1 MLVHLPE
8 DVMTDQYKYLLSP
21 IDIGPFTLRN
31 RVLITAHVPGLE
43 TDGHVN
49 DAYIAYQRAKAR
61 GGAALQ
67 ISGSTAVHRTGAVG
81 AGRGLNASNDSCI
94 DGYQRLADVI
104 HSYDGRF
111 LVQLGHAGAN
121 VADTDAGRPLVAP
134 SPIMSRLSRE
144 TPKQMTI
151 DEIDEMIKAHGTAAA
166 RVRKGGLD
174 GVELLS
180 AFGYLAA
187 AFLSPYSNTRTDDYG
202 GPLENRMRFL
212 LRTIDAVRTG
222 VGRDRIFGVRLPG
235 DEQVAGGLTQ
245 SDLQDIAANIAQTG
259 LVDYLNII
267 VGTNYDRAGRMDH
280 WPPTP
285 APHGLFVPLAAGI
298 KSRVAVPVFTT
309 GRITDPAMAN
319 AIIERGDADMVGMTR
334 AQISDPDL
342 VRKLVEGRPQ
352 DIRPC
357 VGANLCIAQAMAS
370 KQIRCIHNPITGRD
384 AAWGDATLTD
394 APRNVTV
401 IGGGPAGLEAAR
413 VAAERGHRVT
423 LYEASDDLGGQLA
436 LWAQAPMTREFR
448 KTLTWYRTQLTR
460 LQVCVRTGQRLS
472 PEDVAAL
479 DADALILA
487 TGAVAASPLP
497 TATGTNTIPVID
509 PWQAIADSPTGQH
522 ILINDEGGG
531 RTALSAADALLDQNR
546 ITLVTAEYAIGE
558 LVTPTVRAPIYRRF
572 LAGEAVMHPSQE
584 IHTIDGRTVTLRS
597 VHTGDETRIEE
608 VDIVVD
614 WRGGVVETTLQSAVE
629 ARGLPHHII
638 GDCVAPRQ
646 VHIAIAEGAMAARA
660 I

>member
-1 MLVHLPE
+1 
-8 DVMTDQYKYLLSP
+8 MTEKYRHLLSP

-31 RVLITAHVPGLE
+31 RVLVTAHVPGLE
-43 TDGHVN
+43 AGGYVN
-49 DAYIAYQRAKAR
+49 DDYIAYQRAKAR

-67 ISGSTAVHRTGAVG
+67 ITGSTAVHRSGSVG

-94 DGYQRLADVI
+94 DGYQRLADAI
-104 HSYDGRF
+104 HSHDGRL

-121 VADTDAGRPLVAP
+121 VANTGAGRPLIAP
-134 SPIMSRLSRE
+134 SPIMSRISRE

-151 DEIDEMIKAHGTAAA
+151 ADIDEIVDAHGTAAI
-166 RVRKGGLD
+166 RVRKGNLD

-180 AFGYLAA
+180 AFGYLPA

-202 GPLENRMRFL
+202 GSLENRMRFL
-212 LRTIDAVRTG
+212 LRTIDAVRAG
-222 VGRDRIFGVRLPG
+222 VGPDRILGVRLPG
-235 DEQVAGGLTQ
+235 DEKVVGGLTQ
-245 SDLQDIAANIAQTG
+245 FDLQEIAKLLAQTG

-267 VGTNYDRAGRMDH
+267 VGTNYERAGRMNH

-298 KSRVAVPVFTT
+298 KSQVAVPVFTA

-319 AIIERGDADMVGMTR
+319 AIVERGDADMVGMTR

-342 VRKLVEGRPQ
+342 VRKLIEGRPQ

-357 VGANLCIAQAMAS
+357 VGANLCVAQAMAS
-370 KQIRCIHNPITGRD
+370 KPIRCIHNPMTGRD
-384 AAWGDATLTD
+384 AAWGDLSPTD
-394 APRNVTV
+394 TPKNVTV

-423 LYEASDDLGGQLA
+423 LFEGSSDIGGQLA
-436 LWAQAPMTREFR
+436 IWSQAPMTREFR
-448 KTLTWYRTQLTR
+448 KTLDWYKTQLTQ
-460 LQVCVRTGQRLS
+460 LQVHVRTGQRLT
-472 PEDVAAL
+472 PKDVAVL
-479 DADALILA
+479 DTDVLILA
-487 TGAVAASPLP
+487 TGATPINPLLI
-497 TATGTNTIPVID
+497 ATGADAIPVID
-509 PWQAIADSPTGQH
+509 PWQAIADGPTGQH

-531 RTALSAADALLDQNR
+531 RAALSAADALLDQNR

-558 LVTPTVRAPIYRRF
+558 LVTPTVRAPIYKRF
-572 LAGEAVMHPSQE
+572 LTGKVVMLPSQE
-584 IHTIDGRTVTLRS
+584 IHAIVGNTVTLCS
-597 VHTGDETRIEE
+597 VHTGEE
-608 VDIVVD
+608 MDIQDVDIVVD
-614 WRGGVVETTLQSAVE
+614 WRGGLVEATLQSAVE
-629 ARGLPHHII
+629 ARGLPHNII

>member
-1 MLVHLPE
+1 
-8 DVMTDQYKYLLSP
+8 MTDQYKHLLSP
-21 IDIGPFTLRN
+21 VDVGPFTLRN
-31 RVLITAHVPGLE
+31 RVLVTAHVPGIE
-43 TDGHVN
+43 TKGHVN
-49 DAYIAYQRAKAR
+49 NAYIAYQLAKAR

-67 ISGSTAVHRTGAVG
+67 VSGSTAVHRTGAVG
-81 AGRGLNASNDSCI
+81 AGRGLNASDDSCI
-94 DGYQRLADVI
+94 DGYQRLADAV
-104 HSYDGRF
+104 HRHEGRF
-111 LVQLGHAGAN
+111 LIQLGHAGAN
-121 VADTDAGRPLVAP
+121 VADTDAGRPLIAP

-151 DEIDEMIKAHGTAAA
+151 SEIGELVEAHGTAAA

-180 AFGYLAA
+180 AFGYLPA
-187 AFLSPYSNTRTDDYG
+187 AFLSPYSNIRSDDYG
-202 GPLENRMRFL
+202 GALENRMRFL

-222 VGRDRIFGVRLPG
+222 IGRDRILGVRLPG
-235 DEQVAGGLTQ
+235 DEQVQGGLTQ
-245 SDLQDIAANIAQTG
+245 SDLQEIAALIAQTG
-259 LVDYLNII
+259 QVDYLNII
-267 VGTNYDRAGRMDH
+267 VGTNYERAGRMDH

-285 APHGLFVPLAAGI
+285 AQHGLFVPLAAGI

-357 VGANLCIAQAMAS
+357 VGANLCIAQAMAA
-370 KQIRCIHNPITGRD
+370 KPIRCIHNPMTGRD
-384 AAWGDATLTD
+384 AAWGDATPTD
-394 APRNVTV
+394 ASKNVTV

-423 LYEASDDLGGQLA
+423 LYEASDNLGGQFA

-448 KTLTWYRTQLTR
+448 KTLNWYRTQLIQ
-460 LQVCVRTGQRLS
+460 LQVRVHTGQRLA
-472 PEDVAAL
+472 PVDVVTL
-479 DADALILA
+479 DANVLILA
-487 TGAVAASPLP
+487 TGATAAAPLP
-497 TATGTNTIPVID
+497 TATGPDAIPVID
-509 PWQAIADSPTGQH
+509 PWQAIADGPTGQH

-531 RTALSAADALLDQNR
+531 RAALSAADALLDQNR

-558 LVTPTVRAPIYRRF
+558 LVTPTVRAPIYKRF
-572 LAGEAVMHPSQE
+572 IAGGAEMHPSQE
-584 IHTIDGRTVTLRS
+584 VQAIDGRSVTLRS
-597 VHTGDETRIEE
+597 VHTGNESQIKD

-614 WRGGVVETTLQSAVE
+614 WRGGVVETTLQSAIE

>member
-1 MLVHLPE
+1 
-8 DVMTDQYKYLLSP
+8 MTEKFKHLLSP
-21 IDIGPFTLRN
+21 IEVGPFTLRN
-31 RVLITAHVPGLE
+31 RVLVTAHVPGLE
-43 TDGHVN
+43 SGGHAN
-49 DAYIAYQRAKAR
+49 EDYIAYQSAKAR

-67 ISGSTAVHRTGAVG
+67 ITGSTAVHRTGAVG
-81 AGRGLNASNDSCI
+81 AGRGLNASDDSCI
-94 DGYQRLADVI
+94 DGYRRLADAI
-104 HSYDGRF
+104 HRHEGRL

-121 VADTDAGRPLVAP
+121 VADTEAGRPLLAP

-144 TPKQMTI
+144 TPKEMTTG
-151 DEIDEMIKAHGTAAA
+151 EIDELIEAHGSAAA
-166 RVRKGGLD
+166 RVAKGGLD

-180 AFGYLAA
+180 AFGYLPA
-187 AFLSPYSNTRTDDYG
+187 AFLSPYSNKRTDDYG

-212 LRTIDAVRTG
+212 LRAIEAVREG
-222 VGRDRIFGVRLPG
+222 VGRDRIMGVRLPG
-235 DEQVAGGLTQ
+235 DEQVQGGLTQ
-245 SDLQDIAANIAQTG
+245 SDLQEIAALIAQTG
-259 LVDYLNII
+259 MVDYLNII
-267 VGTNYDRAGRMDH
+267 VGTNYERAGRMDH

-298 KSRVAVPVFTT
+298 KSRVALPVFTT

-319 AIIERGDADMVGMTR
+319 AILERGDADMVGMTR

-357 VGANLCIAQAMAS
+357 VGANLCIGQAMAS
-370 KQIRCIHNPITGRD
+370 KPIRCIHNPMTGRD
-384 AAWGDATLTD
+384 AAWGEAKPTE

-423 LYEASDDLGGQLA
+423 LFEAADDLGGQLA

-448 KTLTWYRTQLTR
+448 KTLTWYRTQLTQ
-460 LQVCVRTGQRLS
+460 LQVRVQTGRRVA
-472 PEDVAAL
+472 PEDIPGL
-479 DADALILA
+479 GADVVIMA
-487 TGAVAASPLP
+487 TGAIAAAPLP
-497 TATGTNTIPVID
+497 KATGPDPIPVVD
-509 PWQAIADSPTGQH
+509 PWQAMRDNPAGQH

-531 RTALSAADALLDQNR
+531 RAALSAADALLDQNR

-558 LVTPTVRAPIYRRF
+558 LVTPTVRAPIYKRL
-572 LAGEAVMHPSQE
+572 LAGGAVMHPSHE
-584 IHTIDGRTVTLRS
+584 IEAVRGRSVTLRS
-597 VHTGDETRIEE
+597 VHTSEETRIED

-614 WRGGVVETTLQSAVE
+614 WRGGFTETTLQSAIE
-629 ARGLPHHII
+629 ASGLAHHVI

-646 VHIAIAEGAMAARA
+646 VHIAIAEGAMAGRA
-660 I
+660 V

>member
-1 MLVHLPE
+1 
-8 DVMTDQYKYLLSP
+8 MTDQYKHLLSP
-21 IDIGPFTLRN
+21 IDVGPFTLRN
-31 RVLITAHVPGLE
+31 RVLVTAHVPGVE
-43 TDGHVN
+43 TGGHVN
-49 DAYIAYQRAKAR
+49 DDYIAYQRAKAC

-81 AGRGLNASNDSCI
+81 AGRGLNASDDSCI
-94 DGYQRLADVI
+94 DGYRRLANAI
-104 HSYDGRF
+104 HQHDGRF

-121 VADTDAGRPLVAP
+121 VADTDAGRPLLAP

-151 DEIDEMIKAHGTAAA
+151 SEIDELIEAHGMAAA
-166 RVRKGGLD
+166 RVRQGGLD

-180 AFGYLAA
+180 AFGYLPA

-202 GPLENRMRFL
+202 GSVENRMRFL
-212 LRTIDAVRTG
+212 LRTIDAMRTG
-222 VGRDRIFGVRLPG
+222 LGRNHILGVRLPG
-235 DEQVAGGLTQ
+235 DEQVTGGLTQ
-245 SDLQDIAANIAQTG
+245 SELQDIAALIAQNG
-259 LVDYLNII
+259 QVDYLNII
-267 VGTNYDRAGRMDH
+267 VGTNYERAGRMDH

-298 KSRVAVPVFTT
+298 KSRVALPVFTT

-342 VRKLVEGRPQ
+342 VRKLIEGRPQ

-357 VGANLCIAQAMAS
+357 VGANLCVAQAMAS
-370 KQIRCIHNPITGRD
+370 KQIRCIHNPMTGRE
-384 AAWGDATLTD
+384 AAWGDAIPTGT
-394 APRNVTV
+394 PKNVTV

-413 VAAERGHRVT
+413 VAAERGHYVT
-423 LYEASDDLGGQLA
+423 LYEANDDLGGQFA

-448 KTLTWYRTQLTR
+448 KTLTWYRTQLTQ
-460 LQVCVRTGQRLS
+460 LQVRIHTGKRLT

-487 TGAVAASPLP
+487 TGARAATP
-497 TATGTNTIPVID
+497 ARKGTDPDAIPVAD
-509 PWQAIADSPTGQH
+509 PWQAIADDPTGQH

-531 RTALSAADALLDQNR
+531 RAALSAADALLDKNR

-558 LVTPTVRAPIYRRF
+558 LVTPTVRAPIYKRL
-572 LAGEAVMHPSQE
+572 LAGGAVMHPSQE
-584 IHTIDGRTVTLRS
+584 IHAIDGRTVTLRS
-597 VHTGDETRIEE
+597 VHTGDETRIEDI
-608 VDIVVD
+608 DIVVD
-614 WRGGVVETTLQSAVE
+614 WRGGVVETTLQSTVE
-629 ARGLPHHII
+629 ASGVTYHII
-638 GDCVAPRQ
+638 GDCIAPRQ

>member
-1 MLVHLPE
+1 
-8 DVMTDQYKYLLSP
+8 MTEQYKHLLSP
-21 IDIGPFTLRN
+21 IDVGPFTMRN
-31 RVLITAHVPGLE
+31 RVLVTAHVPGLE
-43 TDGHVN
+43 ADGKVN

-67 ISGSTAVHRTGAVG
+67 VSGSTAVHRTGAVG
-81 AGRGLNASNDSCI
+81 AGRGLNASDDSCI
-94 DGYQRLADVI
+94 DGYQRLADAV
-104 HSYDGRF
+104 HHHEGRF
-111 LVQLGHAGAN
+111 LVQIGHAGAN
-121 VADTDAGRPLVAP
+121 VADTGAGRPLLAP

-144 TPKQMTI
+144 MPKQMTI
-151 DEIDEMIKAHGTAAA
+151 SEIDELVEAHGTASA

-180 AFGYLAA
+180 AFGYLPA
-187 AFLSPYSNTRTDDYG
+187 AFLSPYSNIRTDDYG
-202 GPLENRMRFL
+202 GSLENRMRFL
-212 LRTIDAVRTG
+212 LRTIDAVRSG
-222 VGRDRIFGVRLPG
+222 IGPDRILGVRLPG
-235 DEQVAGGLTQ
+235 DERVEGGLTQ
-245 SDLQDIAANIAQTG
+245 SDLQDIAALIAQTG
-259 LVDYLNII
+259 KLDYLNII
-267 VGTNYDRAGRMDH
+267 VGTNYDRGGRMDH

-298 KSRVAVPVFTT
+298 KSRVALPVFTA

-342 VRKLVEGRPQ
+342 VRKLIEGRPQ

-357 VGANLCIAQAMAS
+357 VGANLCIAQAMAGKS
-370 KQIRCIHNPITGRD
+370 IRCIHNPMTGRD
-384 AAWGDATLTD
+384 AAWGDAPPTN
-394 APRNVTV
+394 APKNVTV

-423 LYEASDDLGGQLA
+423 LFEASDELGGQIA
-436 LWAQAPMTREFR
+436 LWAQAPMTREFQ
-448 KTLTWYRTQLTR
+448 KTLNWYRTQLSQ
-460 LQVCVRTGQRLS
+460 LQVRVHTGRRLA

-487 TGAVAASPLP
+487 TGAVAAAPLP
-497 TATGTNTIPVID
+497 TATGPNAIPVID
-509 PWQAIADSPTGQH
+509 PWQAIADRPTGQH
-522 ILINDEGGG
+522 ILVNDEGGG

-558 LVTPTVRAPIYRRF
+558 LVTPTVRAPIYKRF
-572 LAGEAVMHPSQE
+572 LAGGAELHPSQE

-597 VHTGDETRIEE
+597 VHTGDETRIED

-614 WRGGVVETTLQSAVE
+614 WRDGVVEATLRAAIE
-629 ARGLPHHII
+629 ASGLTHHII